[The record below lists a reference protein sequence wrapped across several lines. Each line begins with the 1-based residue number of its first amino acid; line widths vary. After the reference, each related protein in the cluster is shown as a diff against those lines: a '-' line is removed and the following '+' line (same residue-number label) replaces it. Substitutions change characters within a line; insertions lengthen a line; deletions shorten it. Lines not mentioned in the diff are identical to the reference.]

1 MLLVAEEGLEV
12 REGREFGSLSCGR
25 EALGLEGGGEV
36 VVERLEDGVIVG
48 GALWR
53 DAIFE
58 EGYSWGGTGGCVDGA
73 DRRKKTGMVA

>member
-36 VVERLEDGVIVG
+36 IVEGLEDGFVVG
-48 GALWR
+48 RAFRGYAVL
-53 DAIFE
+53 E
-58 EGYSWGGTGGCVDGA
+58 EGGGWCGAWCRVDCVYCGKEA
-73 DRRKKTGMVA
+73 SSVA